1 MNLDPLRWH
10 KFYATVKHG
19 DQKYGFLP
27 YTTHLAAVE
36 NVLRRFDVADLILLG
51 AAWLHDVC
59 EDTGT
64 KVKEIEELFGEET
77 ALIVGAVTNEKGEN
91 RKVRAAL
98 TYPKIRANKKAVTLK
113 LADRLANVENGGSLV
128 TMYRKEYE
136 DFRRALY
143 TKDENEEMWNCL
155 DRLLL

>member
-1 MNLDPLRWH
+1 MNLDPLRWY

-27 YTTHLAAVE
+27 YTTHLSAVE
-36 NVLRRFDVADLILLG
+36 NVLRRFDVADLVLLG

-77 ALIVGAVTNEKGEN
+77 ASIVGAVTNEKGEN
-91 RKVRAAL
+91 RKIRAAL
-98 TYPKIRANKKAVTLK
+98 TYPKIRANKKAVILK
-113 LADRLANVENGGSLV
+113 LADRIANVENGGSLV
-128 TMYRKEYE
+128 TMYKKEYE
-136 DFRRALY
+136 DFKRALY
-143 TKDENEEMWNCL
+143 TKDENEEMWSCL

>member
-36 NVLRRFDVADLILLG
+36 NVLRRFNITDSILLG
-51 AAWLHDVC
+51 GAWLHDVC

-77 ALIVGAVTNEKGEN
+77 ALIIGAVTNERGES

-98 TYPKIRANKKAVTLK
+98 TYPKIRSNKKAVILK
-113 LADRLANVENGGSLV
+113 LADRIANVENGGSLV

-136 DFRRALY
+136 DFKRALY
-143 TKDENEEMWNCL
+143 TKDENEEMWSCL